1 MQKDNGKALNIKG
14 CIFDYGGTLDT
25 AGCHWGKVL
34 WHAYRQCGIPVTE
47 DQFREAYVHGERT
60 LAITPVIKPDYTFY
74 KTIEAKLHIE
84 MELLLTK
91 NYWNVSEQEYRQKHQ
106 EVLDWVYSGVKKQ
119 TAHSKQVLESISK
132 KYPMVLVS
140 NFYGNVGVVLQEFQF
155 DRLFSH
161 IVESAVVGIRKP
173 DPRIFKLGVEALGME
188 AEDTVVV
195 GDSFYKDITPAQ
207 KIGCQ
212 TVWFKGEGWTD
223 EQYDESL
230 PDAIITDLQQL
241 LTLL

>member
-1 MQKDNGKALNIKG
+1 
-14 CIFDYGGTLDT
+14 
-25 AGCHWGKVL
+25 
-34 WHAYRQCGIPVTE
+34 
-47 DQFREAYVHGERT
+47 
-60 LAITPVIKPDYTFY
+60 
-74 KTIEAKLHIE
+74 
-84 MELLLTK
+84 
-91 NYWNVSEQEYRQKHQ
+91 
-106 EVLDWVYSGVKKQ
+106 
-119 TAHSKQVLESISK
+119 
-132 KYPMVLVS
+132 MVLVS
-140 NFYGNVGVVLQEFQF
+140 NFYGNVGVVLQEFQL